1 MRLDDTKDN
10 QSVKSAGIVLHAE
23 VTAHALLSLLGNNK
37 GCKTNTHTHRH
48 LKTTLYELRVK
59 EGNFLLLSALHAF
72 YSYVVQLHLRNF
84 ILGYRYVS
92 AINTI
97 KQCHNS

>member
-23 VTAHALLSLLGNNK
+23 VKAHALLSLLGNNK

-48 LKTTLYELRVK
+48 LRTKSERKQFFIAFCLARVL
-59 EGNFLLLSALHAF
+59 FLCCSVAP
-72 YSYVVQLHLRNF
+72 
-84 ILGYRYVS
+84 
-92 AINTI
+92 T
-97 KQCHNS
+97 